1 MKIEEMIYKKL
12 EDKNLSIP
20 IRDYYSSL
28 SRLISNEPKYL
39 PKNSKINLDNVA
51 LEAGRNRGAIKGES
65 IDIKE
70 LKSIINSFKVNKIKP
85 INKNEKTKSDK
96 ELNVDILL
104 QQLAS
109 LVIKNHELIKENKM
123 LKDIINTSNNIIKF
137 KN

>member
-1 MKIEEMIYKKL
+1 MKIEEIIYKKL
-12 EDKNLSIP
+12 EDNNLSIA
-20 IRDYYSSL
+20 IRDYYSAL
-28 SRLISNEPKYL
+28 LRLISNEPKHL

-70 LKSIINSFKVNKIKP
+70 LKSIINSCKVNKTKP
-85 INKNEKTKSDK
+85 INKNKNIDIDEG
-96 ELNVDILL
+96 LNIDILL